1 MEMREDIRSLKSGLH
16 AERGE
21 STTISKSSTVEAL
34 DLLEN
39 RLDSLEEKQKLVMT
53 SSPAPLS
60 LRQVQRRHRRW
71 DGRAQI
77 STVGQI

>member
-16 AERGE
+16 AEGRE
-21 STTISKSSTVEAL
+21 STTISKSSSVEAL

-39 RLDSLEEKQKLVMT
+39 SLDSLEEKQKRVMT
-53 SSPAPLS
+53 SSPALLS
-60 LRQVQRRHRRW
+60 LRQVQRRHRQW

-77 STVGQI
+77 STIGQI